1 PTPFT
6 VSIFE
11 DRLQQF
17 NQLLKLSPVGIDTY
31 ENQQEDLRF
40 GLSRKWL
47 SDAKAQW
54 EHDFDWRAHEKDMNT
69 FPHYTLPVKDPLDGR
84 AFTIH
89 FIALFSTAPNPTPI
103 VFYHG
108 WPG

>member
-1 PTPFT
+1 MDMAAYRTLPPTVIAKPTPFT

-54 EHDFDWRAHEKDMNT
+54 EHDFDWSVYNGERVGIG
-69 FPHYTLPVKDPLDGR
+69 LKDPAGVR
-84 AFTIH
+84 TRR
-89 FIALFSTAPNPTPI
+89 T
-103 VFYHG
+103 
-108 WPG
+108 